1 MVADAAKEGGKEIGK
16 LLFHGHK
23 VSAWDD
29 EKVLKMRQGL
39 HDMKMINDTKRHAK
53 IS

>member
-1 MVADAAKEGGKEIGK
+1 MLRGKASGK
-16 LLFHGHK
+16 LLFHCHK

-39 HDMKMINDTKRHAK
+39 HDMKMINDTTQHTKT
-53 IS
+53 S

>member
-1 MVADAAKEGGKEIGK
+1 MK
-16 LLFHGHK
+16 LLFHRHK

-39 HDMKMINDTKRHAK
+39 HNMKMINDTKWYTKTSQNGRFYVIH
-53 IS
+53 ILL